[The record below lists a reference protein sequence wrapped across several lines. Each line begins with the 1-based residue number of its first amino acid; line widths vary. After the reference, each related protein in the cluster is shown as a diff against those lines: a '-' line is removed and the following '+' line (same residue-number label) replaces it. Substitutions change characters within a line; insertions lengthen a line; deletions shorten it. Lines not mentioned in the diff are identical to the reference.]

1 MAGYSQSEHLLRID
15 TVLNNHALFP
25 QEAKFTGDPLL
36 LTKLDGVEGISQL
49 FAYDVIMLRDAG
61 GREGEEANGQKR
73 PPVDTT
79 KLIGT
84 HAEIGARP
92 SNSTNQTDDEIF
104 FKRVGMFETFEDLL
118 AIDITKIKT
127 FIPFVPDINERDF
140 HIYRARVVPW
150 VKALSRDIC
159 YRVFEGKTVV
169 QIIDAIADEAKAT
182 FSHLKI
188 DTTALKGA
196 ANPPPHPFT
205 PIDYCVQFGEST
217 LSFLSR
223 LMARFGIWYYFGS
236 NADSGNFVLN
246 DVMILKGSWDN
257 KVTTVGLDNIKIKN
271 GDGPEIREVG
281 KLVRRFRPPERR
293 TAVGGFN
300 YLDPTHPFYKDEA
313 VSPSDDLLKNEGG
326 PASQTK
332 FSGTTSFAQ
341 PVFADPDAAVLED
354 SATAQNQAEVFLI
367 SGVSKNQSF
376 IPGESFRIEKSKDF
390 DPNDNLNQPYIDV
403 VDRNFVIDT
412 LALTANDYDYVNVK
426 AGGLQNVLDF
436 FTHTIAA
443 LEADALD
450 NTNNA
455 FYKASLWATKTAE
468 AKIYTAINPLSGT
481 FPDTAS
487 GLASDVAGA
496 MSALS
501 GVAGGALG
509 PVGSVLGA
517 ADFKR
522 AVTDITN
529 MTVFA
534 VGIIAVPADAPI
546 DPPLPLATRPV
557 ARGPHTAVVIGPDD
571 GKGVDTSEHDI
582 FCDAIGR
589 VRVRFPWDPGP
600 PQGSSKIPPVFPFK
614 ESDKP
619 TKIGGNTCWVR
630 VVEGWA
636 GRQYGTQFLPRIGQ
650 EVLIDFLDG
659 DPERPVIVGRLYNAD
674 KGKTNLPFPDSQLKD
689 TEIKN
694 LSGLPATSKFDL
706 PLSGIKTWSIPTT
719 GKDDSGNPT
728 LLPPRFHLLRFSDK
742 RNHEQYLIRSQHR
755 LDITALEKRYESISS
770 DRHLSVGGKKLTPPP
785 KEIGGDYL
793 AHVFRHYH
801 LHVGDPDFPA
811 ESGNR
816 ITLIEQNDR
825 TKVVKTSDQDVG
837 GDWSTSAGGQATIAA
852 MGPGGTIV
860 LSATTNI
867 TLSVGATSIVVTP
880 AGVSITAPVI
890 NLVSPATL
898 STLPVI
904 RGAAPLPPAPPI
916 LPAVPKPTDPTPA
929 DPGDTLTP
937 PE

>member
-1 MAGYSQSEHLLRID
+1 MAGYLQSERLLRID
-15 TVLNNHALFP
+15 TVLNNRALFP
-25 QEAKFTGDPLL
+25 EEAKFTGDPLL
-36 LTKLDGVEGISQL
+36 LTKLDGVEGISRL

-61 GREGEEANGQKR
+61 GSGGETVNGEIR
-73 PPVDTT
+73 HPIDTT

-92 SNSTNQTDDEIF
+92 SNSKHQDDDTIF
-104 FKRVGMFETFEDLL
+104 FKRVGMLETFEDLTS
-118 AIDITKIKT
+118 IDVSKIKLGLT
-127 FIPFVPDINERDF
+127 FSERDF

-150 VKALSRDIC
+150 VKVLSRDIC
-159 YRVFEGKTVV
+159 YRVFENKTVV
-169 QIIDAIADEAKAT
+169 EIIDAIADEAKKT
-182 FSHLKI
+182 FVQLKI
-188 DTTALKGA
+188 STKHLRD
-196 ANPPPHPFT
+196 NPPPHPF
-205 PIDYCVQFGEST
+205 PRLEYCVQFGEST
-217 LSFLSR
+217 LDFLHR

-236 NADSGNFVLN
+236 EGNSGNFVLN
-246 DVMILKGSWDN
+246 DVMVLRGSWDSQ
-257 KVTTVGLDNIKIKN
+257 VDTVGLGDVKIKRGN
-271 GDGPEIREVG
+271 GPGFREIG

-293 TAVGGFN
+293 VAVGGFN
-300 YLDPTHPFYKDEA
+300 YLDPTHPFYKDED
-313 VSPSDDLLKNEGG
+313 VRQSDDLLKNEGG
-326 PASQTK
+326 RPSETK
-332 FSGTTSFAQ
+332 FSGATSFAQ
-341 PVFADPDAAVLED
+341 PVFSDQDTAALAD
-354 SATAQNQAEVFLI
+354 SAAAQNQSEVLLL

-376 IPGESFRIEKSKDF
+376 VAGHSLHVGRDNKF
-390 DPNDNLNQPYIDV
+390 DPKDRESEPYVDI
-403 VDRNFVIDT
+403 VDRDFVID
-412 LALTANDYDYVNVK
+412 ALVVTGNDYNYTNFPG
-426 AGGLQNVLDF
+426 AEFLDF
-436 FTHTIAA
+436 FTKTIAP

-450 NTNNA
+450 DTNNA
-455 FYKASLWATKTAE
+455 FYKASLWATLTAE
-468 AKIYTAINPLSGT
+468 AKIYTAVNPLAGN

-487 GLASDVAGA
+487 GLASDVAGV
-496 MSALS
+496 LS
-501 GVAGGALG
+501 TVGGAAGGLLG
-509 PVGSVLGA
+509 PVGSVLGG

-529 MTVFA
+529 MAVFA
-534 VGIIAVPADAPI
+534 VGVIAVPKDTPI
-546 DPPLPLATRPV
+546 DPPLPLAARPI

-571 GKGVDTSEHDI
+571 GKGVDTSEHDV

-600 PQGSSKIPPVFPFK
+600 PQGDSKIPPVFPFK
-614 ESDKP
+614 ESNKP
-619 TKIGGNTCWVR
+619 TKVGGNTCWVR

-636 GRQYGTQFLPRIGQ
+636 GRHYGMQFLPRIGQ

-659 DPERPVIVGRLYNAD
+659 DPERPLITGRLYNAD
-674 KGKTNLPFPDSQLKD
+674 RGPTNLPFPDNEVKD
-689 TEIKN
+689 TQFKK
-694 LSGLPATSKFDL
+694 LSDLPATSKFDL
-706 PLSGIKTWSIPTT
+706 PLSGIKTFSMPTT
-719 GKDDSGNPT
+719 DGDGKA
-728 LLPPRFHLLRFSDK
+728 LPPRFHLLRFSDK

-770 DRHLSVGGKKLTPPP
+770 DRHLTVGGKKLTPPP

-825 TKVVKTSDQDVG
+825 TKVVKTSDQDIG

-852 MGPGGTIV
+852 LGPGGTIV

-867 TLSVGATSIVVTP
+867 TLSVGATSIVITP
-880 AGVSITAPVI
+880 AGVSITGPVI
-890 NLVSPATL
+890 NCVSPATL
-898 STLPVI
+898 STLPVT

-929 DPGDTLTP
+929 DPGNTLTP